1 MHLSVVFAFGNG
13 MIYQNDNKKNNN
25 NNYHHL
31 IAATVTVSILAI
43 TIILAST
50 DMVTTPAAATTA
62 ATTTTTT
69 TTTTPSSPSGVEL
82 SPQPIYQERSPEPN
96 ITPINQ
102 THAILTFSGSGMLTF
117 PNTTQSINTTSNGTG
132 LISFIT
138 SSGYAKETIMTE
150 DGQTATAT
158 FYEIVQ
164 FDPATNGGGKGI
176 VTAVFQTNSSGTLTP
191 LNGVIAAG
199 IDDMTSSGESHVT
212 LWKWENGISGS
223 NNTNNSTGIAA
234 PPPVQDESLMNAPT
248 TTTNATTTTIDTN
261 ATGAKEGE
269 RGEQQQITPSIPAP
283 LLE

>member
-1 MHLSVVFAFGNG
+1 MHLFVVFAFGNC
-13 MIYQNDNKKNNN
+13 MIYQNNNKKNNN

-31 IAATVTVSILAI
+31 IAATATVSILAI

-50 DMVTTPAAATTA
+50 GMVTTPAAATTA
-62 ATTTTTT
+62 ATTA

-82 SPQPIYQERSPEPN
+82 LPQPIYQERSPEPN

-117 PNTTQSINTTSNGTG
+117 SNTTQSINTTSNGTG

-138 SSGYAKETIMTE
+138 SSGYAKETIRTE

-164 FDPATNGGGKGI
+164 FDPAANGGGKGI
-176 VTAVFQTNSSGTLTP
+176 VTAVFQTNSSGTLAP

-212 LWKWENGISGS
+212 LWKWESGISSS

-234 PPPVQDESLMNAPT
+234 PLPVQGESPMNAPT
-248 TTTNATTTTIDTN
+248 TTTNATTAATTN
-261 ATGAKEGE
+261 ATGANEGE
-269 RGEQQQITPSIPAP
+269 GGEQQTTPSIPAP